1 MTPASP
7 SPPGLDVKFLFAQAL
22 PLVAVV
28 VVVLVG
34 AFAVRWVFRTPVG
47 EALAERLRRRSR
59 GFASGAGADPPEL
72 AALTTQVARLEEQ
85 VSELAERLDFAERM
99 LAERRGRPLGPG
111 PRGPPPPHT
120 NALGMFSPPSTHT

>member
-1 MTPASP
+1 MTQAPP
-7 SPPGLDVKFLFAQAL
+7 SPPGLDVNFLVDQAF
-22 PLVAVV
+22 PLVAFV

-99 LAERRGRPLGPG
+99 LAERRGRPVGAG
-111 PRGPPPPHT
+111 ARGPAPT
-120 NALGMFSPPSTHT
+120 SQNAPGIL